1 MHIVKL
7 LERRFPR
14 QKGRIT
20 FLLLA
25 VSVAVLLLGI
35 GWLIG

>member
-14 QKGRIT
+14 QKERIT

-25 VSVAVLLLGI
+25 ASVGFLLLGI